1 MVIATSV
8 FPRTAIVLAVV
19 LWLETAGAATAQ
31 PSGREQTPDFLFGRP
46 SRSIEVHSEWFLA
59 RADSEIFDFTSNLL
73 TVEKRDFNAPGIGV
87 DLGFTVG
94 SRLDALFG
102 IDFTRAFASSEYRDY
117 TDLNDLPIGQETSL
131 AQANLTGSLD
141 LALTPRGRE
150 VGQLA
155 WIPAAVTPYVGAG
168 GGLLWY
174 RFEQRGDFVDFLD
187 FSIFTNRF
195 ESSGWTPSAHVFS
208 GADVKLTRQLFLET
222 EARYIWA
229 GAALKR
235 DFVNFDRIDLTGFR
249 ITAGVQLVF

>member
-1 MVIATSV
+1 PRSGGPESAFGDKLSRNGKTAPGNQAHKAHRGTGKVHVLPVVIATSV
-8 FPRTAIVLAVV
+8 FPRTAIVLAVA

-141 LALTPRGRE
+141 
-150 VGQLA
+150 
-155 WIPAAVTPYVGAG
+155 
-168 GGLLWY
+168 
-174 RFEQRGDFVDFLD
+174 
-187 FSIFTNRF
+187 
-195 ESSGWTPSAHVFS
+195 
-208 GADVKLTRQLFLET
+208 
-222 EARYIWA
+222 
-229 GAALKR
+229 
-235 DFVNFDRIDLTGFR
+235 
-249 ITAGVQLVF
+249 